1 MGGTQLAIEYDREN
15 GIYLPGE
22 LVSGRIVAN
31 FSSPKEIRGL
41 RVKVVGEAKVRWT
54 VKRGKSR
61 TVYRGEENY
70 FSSLFHLI
78 GSDSG
83 PTIELPAGHL
93 VYPFSIQLPMGLPNS
108 FEHKIGH
115 IRYTIKATFDRP
127 WKFDHEVKAAFTI
140 VSAYNLNE
148 RPQAALSIHGN
159 MQKSFCCF
167 CMGKGNLSA
176 IISIP
181 SSGFVPG
188 QIIPVTVECE
198 NNSTVEVEQIQVSLR
213 QKLRFEAS
221 SPYHRSKKVGSS
233 VIKSQFNEPFANK
246 SEEPVILPLKVP
258 ALPPSNLEFCGI
270 IDLDYVLR
278 VTMSFS
284 GVHCDIDEDFPIL
297 IGTVPLYGS
306 FDMYSPNVRVTPSP
320 SAPPLQN
327 PADFTST
334 SFPGHSQPSDT
345 PSPPYPSQ
353 GDPRDLP
360 PPSYEQCMYG
370 VQSIKDAEESDYVQA
385 VPYAPRYPVYN
396 YDAANTAPSA
406 PMREKQ

>member
-1 MGGTQLAIEYDREN
+1 MRSTQLSIEFDREN
-15 GIYLPGE
+15 GTYIPGE
-22 LVSGRIVAN
+22 LVSGRIVAD
-31 FSSPKEIRGL
+31 FMTPKEVRGL
-41 RVKVVGEAKVRWT
+41 RVKAVGEAKVKWT

-70 FSSLFHLI
+70 FSSLFYLI
-78 GSDSG
+78 GSESG
-83 PTIELPAGHL
+83 PNIELPAGHL

-108 FEHKIGH
+108 FEHNIGH

-140 VSAYNLNE
+140 VSTYDLNG
-148 RPQAALSIHGN
+148 RPQAALSIQGD
-159 MQKSFCCF
+159 MQKNFCCF
-167 CMGKGNLSA
+167 CVGKGNLSA
-176 IISIP
+176 VISIP

-198 NNSTVEVEQIQVSLR
+198 NNSTVEVEQIQISLR

-221 SPYHRSKKVGSS
+221 SPYHRTKKAGLS
-233 VIKSQFNEPFANK
+233 VIKAQFDEPFTNK
-246 SEEPVILPLKVP
+246 SEEPVMLSLKVP
-258 ALPPSNLEFCGI
+258 ALPPSDLEFCGI

-278 VTMSFS
+278 VTVSFS

-297 IGTVPLYGS
+297 IGTVPLYSS
-306 FDMYSPNVRVTPSP
+306 FNMYNPNVNMIPLP

-327 PADFTST
+327 PTGFAST
-334 SFPGHSQPSDT
+334 PFPGPSQPTDT
-345 PSPPYPSQ
+345 PSPPYQSQ

-360 PPSYEQCMYG
+360 PPSYEECMYG
-370 VQSIKDAEESDYVQA
+370 AQCIKDTEESDHVQA

-396 YDAANTAPSA
+396 YSHFNTASSA
-406 PMREKQ
+406 PVCEKQ